1 MNKFI
6 ALIFLNFTLVVV
18 SVFAVNASAQKITN
32 EELTG
37 LFFLKIPLDT
47 NNKSLKQ
54 SNLFNDDSF
63 FISKAE
69 DYLIQNKNLFGITS
83 LNNISF
89 RKITTDRKGNKHLR
103 FNKKYQNIL
112 IKNSEIIIHFNT
124 LNQIF
129 SINGYQQGLNHNIRL
144 KIDRHLKNGATI
156 ASSSKILEQVAKDL
170 KTKISNLTQLNNQA
184 FIILDSPYII
194 WEIEVIFRSMKYT
207 YKLTDTNPPHIINKT
222 IHLKR

>member
-18 SVFAVNASAQKITN
+18 SVFAVNASVQKITN

-54 SNLFNDDSF
+54 SNHFNDDSF

-156 ASSSKILEQVAKDL
+156 ASSSKILDQVAKDL

>member
-6 ALIFLNFTLVVV
+6 ALTFINFTLVAV
-18 SVFAVNASAQKITN
+18 SIFSVNASAQKITN
-32 EELTG
+32 KELTG
-37 LFFLKIPLDT
+37 LFFLNIPLDT
-47 NNKSLKQ
+47 NNKSFKQ
-54 SNLFNDDSF
+54 SHHFNDDSF

-89 RKITTDRKGNKHLR
+89 KKITTDRKGNKHLR

-129 SINGYQQGLNHNIRL
+129 SINGYQQYLNHNLRL
-144 KIDRHLKNGATI
+144 KIDQHLKNGTTI
-156 ASSSKILEQVAKDL
+156 TSSSKILEQVAKDL
-170 KTKISNLTQLNNQA
+170 KTETSNLTQLNNQA

-207 YKLTDTNPPHIINKT
+207 YQLTDTNPPHIINKT